1 MELFRSESMQLVQ
14 FIVPA
19 EAAHDT
25 VLSLGEIGLV
35 QFKDMN
41 PSKSGFQRTYYKQVK
56 RCEEMLR
63 KLRYFGEQMVKA
75 GLIPMAQPAPDQAYT
90 LDELEAKLDD
100 LESELR
106 QITDNTEK
114 LRRGHSELVEL
125 QIVLEKAGG
134 FFEPGARSGSVTM
147 SDGIGML
154 GGASGGSL
162 AQDEETG
169 GVNTALLGTPARG
182 MGGDN
187 YYEMQ
192 QDPESIRLGFICGV
206 LPTQKTPSFE
216 RILFRAT
223 RGNMYLKHSAID
235 GKIQDPAT
243 GEMVEKTVYVVFFA
257 GERARAKI
265 LKICEG
271 FGANRYPFPED
282 FSRQRQMNAEVTA
295 RLGELQETLD
305 ASIRHRNAA
314 LSSIGHHHEL
324 WTTLVRRE
332 KAIYH
337 TLNMFSIDVTRK
349 CLVAE
354 GWIPVAAKPRIQD
367 ALFRANRAS
376 SAQMGTVFQ
385 PINTDQAPPTYFPTN
400 KVTAVFQGIVEAYGV
415 GRYREVNPT
424 VFTIVTFPFLFAV
437 MFGDFGHGVL
447 MLLAALYLV
456 YNEKKLG
463 KIRQQEIMQ
472 MMFDGRYCILL
483 MAIFSIYTGL
493 LYNECFSVPM
503 NWFGTTKWTGCDPKN
518 TSAGDQECT
527 YGGVY
532 AFGVDPIWHGTKTEL
547 PFLNSLKMKM
557 SIIMGVTQMMLGIFM
572 SLLNFLYTR
581 DFLSIVCEFIPQ
593 VIFLG
598 SLFGYLVILMIMKWT
613 TPGATADL
621 YHVMIYMFL
630 APGNADCAGEG
641 ANGEPGCPENVMF
654 WGQGGFQVF
663 LVLIA
668 LASVPVM
675 LFPKPLILKRRWEV
689 RQRGEFYTALDDHLN
704 VDGSLDDHVHGDH
717 GFDFSETL
725 VHQMIHTIE
734 FVLGAVSNT
743 ASYLRLWALSLA
755 HAQLSAVFWDRVFM
769 AAVATQNPVAMVV
782 GFAVWA
788 SATIGVLMLM
798 ESLSA
803 FLHALRL
810 HWVEYQNKFY
820 RGDGYKFA
828 PFSLAEILKPEA
840 SEYE

>member
-192 QDPESIRLGFICGV
+192 QDPESVRLGFICGV

-223 RGNMYLKHSAID
+223 RGNMYLKHSAIE

-265 LKICEG
+265 LKICSRLQKKHRK
-271 FGANRYPFPED
+271 FG
-282 FSRQRQMNAEVTA
+282 
-295 RLGELQETLD
+295 LQ
-305 ASIRHRNAA
+305 
-314 LSSIGHHHEL
+314 
-324 WTTLVRRE
+324 
-332 KAIYH
+332 
-337 TLNMFSIDVTRK
+337 
-349 CLVAE
+349 
-354 GWIPVAAKPRIQD
+354 
-367 ALFRANRAS
+367 
-376 SAQMGTVFQ
+376 
-385 PINTDQAPPTYFPTN
+385 
-400 KVTAVFQGIVEAYGV
+400 
-415 GRYREVNPT
+415 
-424 VFTIVTFPFLFAV
+424 
-437 MFGDFGHGVL
+437 
-447 MLLAALYLV
+447 
-456 YNEKKLG
+456 
-463 KIRQQEIMQ
+463 
-472 MMFDGRYCILL
+472 
-483 MAIFSIYTGL
+483 
-493 LYNECFSVPM
+493 
-503 NWFGTTKWTGCDPKN
+503 
-518 TSAGDQECT
+518 
-527 YGGVY
+527 
-532 AFGVDPIWHGTKTEL
+532 
-547 PFLNSLKMKM
+547 
-557 SIIMGVTQMMLGIFM
+557 
-572 SLLNFLYTR
+572 
-581 DFLSIVCEFIPQ
+581 
-593 VIFLG
+593 
-598 SLFGYLVILMIMKWT
+598 
-613 TPGATADL
+613 
-621 YHVMIYMFL
+621 
-630 APGNADCAGEG
+630 
-641 ANGEPGCPENVMF
+641 
-654 WGQGGFQVF
+654 
-663 LVLIA
+663 
-668 LASVPVM
+668 
-675 LFPKPLILKRRWEV
+675 
-689 RQRGEFYTALDDHLN
+689 
-704 VDGSLDDHVHGDH
+704 
-717 GFDFSETL
+717 
-725 VHQMIHTIE
+725 
-734 FVLGAVSNT
+734 
-743 ASYLRLWALSLA
+743 
-755 HAQLSAVFWDRVFM
+755 
-769 AAVATQNPVAMVV
+769 
-782 GFAVWA
+782 
-788 SATIGVLMLM
+788 
-798 ESLSA
+798 
-803 FLHALRL
+803 
-810 HWVEYQNKFY
+810 
-820 RGDGYKFA
+820 
-828 PFSLAEILKPEA
+828 
-840 SEYE
+840 